1 MKKQILEDFVI
12 TFLNFVHPI
21 SHCGALRNMW
31 TIPENFKILAVILY
45 ENLIDR
51 ETKIKFDEN
60 STFSSFGF
68 STENVKAS
76 KWFELWK

>member
-1 MKKQILEDFVI
+1 M
-12 TFLNFVHPI
+12 
-21 SHCGALRNMW
+21 
-31 TIPENFKILAVILY
+31 

-51 ETKIKFDEN
+51 ETKNKFDEN
-60 STFSSFGF
+60 STFSSFEF